1 MVNTPELVQE
11 MLRLSR
17 LLDKGVLS
25 LVDAAREYA
34 EAEHEWAAAK
44 ATAYLAA
51 TGPVEERKAHVA
63 DVTGV
68 ERRRALLADAM
79 RQANLEAVRSR
90 RQQLSALQSVA
101 AGHRTELE
109 LAKYGPQETP

>member
-1 MVNTPELVQE
+1 MNTPELVTE

-17 LLDKGVLS
+17 LLDKGVLA
-25 LVDAAREYA
+25 LVEAATEYA
-34 EAEHEWAAAK
+34 EAEDTYAAAK
-44 ATAYLAA
+44 ATAYLAS
-51 TGPVEERKAHVA
+51 TGTVAERKAHV
-63 DVTGV
+63 DDLTGT

-79 RQANLEAVRSR
+79 RQANLEAIRSR

-109 LAKYGPQETP
+109 LARYGPQEHP

>member
-1 MVNTPELVQE
+1 MNTQELVTE

-17 LLDKGVLS
+17 LLDKGVKALTK
-25 LVDAAREYA
+25 AAQDYA
-34 EAEHEWAAAK
+34 EAEDRFAAAK
-44 ATAYLAA
+44 AKAYLAA
-51 TGPVEERKAHVA
+51 EGPVEQRKAYVA
-63 DVTGV
+63 DLTGS
-68 ERRRALLADAM
+68 ERLEALKADGW
-79 RQANLEAVRSR
+79 RQACLEAVRSR